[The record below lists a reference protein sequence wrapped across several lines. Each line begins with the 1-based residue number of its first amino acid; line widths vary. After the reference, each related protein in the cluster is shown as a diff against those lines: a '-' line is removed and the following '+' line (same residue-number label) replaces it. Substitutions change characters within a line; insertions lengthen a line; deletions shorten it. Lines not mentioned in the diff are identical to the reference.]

1 MSNIIQVTPVQSHI
15 WRELAYKHKDDQ
27 TKLNEVKTIFKML
40 VQLDE
45 PLAKFQQLFN
55 Y

>member
-1 MSNIIQVTPVQSHI
+1 MSNIIELTTTQRHI
-15 WRELAYKHKDDQ
+15 WTELAYKHKDDQ
-27 TKLNEVKTIFKML
+27 TKLDEIKTIFKML